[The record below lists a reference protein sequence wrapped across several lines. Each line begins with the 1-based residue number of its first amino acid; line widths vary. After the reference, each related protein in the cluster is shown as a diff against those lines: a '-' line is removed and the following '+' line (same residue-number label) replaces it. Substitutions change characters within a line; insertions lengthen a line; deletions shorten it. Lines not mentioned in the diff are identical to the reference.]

1 MNRQKRA
8 LYLLPIVTLALIGA
22 TACDREDR
30 HGSRRDRGTSA
41 DTATITRSWPASAIR
56 ELRVFEVDGSI
67 SVEAVQTT
75 DISLVATARGDLELQ
90 KGVENDGL
98 FETRLEGDTL
108 RIGRKEE
115 KRGRFKFN
123 IPFLFGHDDQ
133 RIDYVLRVPPSV
145 MLEVMTVNGR
155 IVTRGVEGETQATT
169 VNGRIDIETAGLN
182 ELRATTVNGRVR
194 ATFTRDFQGARFKT
208 VNGGVEAFFPQNA
221 SFAVDL
227 SQVNGDF
234 EASFPLSIHSNP
246 GSRRV
251 SGEVNG
257 GRHNLKIVTVNGD
270 VELAKIAPPAPTDL

>member
-1 MNRQKRA
+1 MNRLNRT
-8 LYLLPIVTLALIGA
+8 LYLLPLVAVTMAGA
-22 TACDREDR
+22 ISCGQADGHTP
-30 HGSRRDRGTSA
+30 RRRAGDATV
-41 DTATITRSWPASAIR
+41 TITRNWPAAAIK

-67 SVEAVQTT
+67 SVEAAPTS
-75 DISLVATARGDLELQ
+75 DISLVATASGDLEIK

-98 FETRLEGDTL
+98 FETTLQGDTL
-108 RIGRKEE
+108 RIGRKEH
-115 KRGRFKFN
+115 KRKGFRFN
-123 IPFLFGHDDQ
+123 IPILFGHDEK
-133 RIDYVLRVPPSV
+133 RIDYVLRVPPTV
-145 MLEVMTVNGR
+145 ELEVMTVNGR

-169 VNGRIDIETAGLN
+169 VNGKIDIETAGLN
-182 ELRATTVNGRVR
+182 ELRATTVNGQVK
-194 ATFTRDFQGARFKT
+194 AKFTRDFQGARFKT

-257 GRHNLKIVTVNGD
+257 GRHDLKIVTVNGD
-270 VELAKIAPPAPTDL
+270 VELAKLKM

>member
-1 MNRQKRA
+1 MNRQNRA
-8 LYLLPIVTLALIGA
+8 LYLLPIVMLALFGA
-22 TACDREDR
+22 TACDRAEGR
-30 HGSRRDRGTSA
+30 SSRRDRGDSA
-41 DTATITRSWPASAIR
+41 SVATITRNWPASSIR
-56 ELRVFEVDGSI
+56 ELRVFEIDGSI
-67 SVEAVQTT
+67 SVEAVPTSE
-75 DISLVATARGDLELQ
+75 ISLVATAHGDLEIH

-108 RIGRKEE
+108 RIGRREK
-115 KRGRFKFN
+115 KRGRFKFD
-123 IPFLFGHDDQ
+123 IPFLFGHEEK

-145 MLEVMTVNGR
+145 TLEVMTVNGK

-182 ELRATTVNGRVR
+182 ELRATTVNGKVK

-257 GRHNLKIVTVNGD
+257 GRHDLKIVTVNGD
-270 VELAKIAPPAPTDL
+270 VELAKLNGT

>member
-1 MNRQKRA
+1 MNRLNRS
-8 LYLLPIVTLALIGA
+8 LYLLPIVIVTMAGA
-22 TACDREDR
+22 VACGRVEGR
-30 HGSRRDRGTSA
+30 TTRSRSEATV
-41 DTATITRSWPASAIR
+41 TITRNWPAASIR

-67 SVEAVQTT
+67 SVEAAPTSE
-75 DISLVATARGDLELQ
+75 ISLVATASGDLEIK

-98 FETRLEGDTL
+98 FETTLEGDTL
-108 RIGRKEE
+108 RIGRKEHRR
-115 KRGRFKFN
+115 KRFN
-123 IPFLFGHDDQ
+123 VDIPFLFGHNEK
-133 RIDYVLRVPPSV
+133 RIDYVLRVPPALT
-145 MLEVMTVNGR
+145 LEVMTVNGR

-182 ELRATTVNGRVR
+182 ELRATTVNGKVK
-194 ATFTRDFQGARFKT
+194 AKFTRDFQGARFKT

-257 GRHNLKIVTVNGD
+257 GRHDLKIVTVNGD
-270 VELAKIAPPAPTDL
+270 VELAKLNGT

>member
-1 MNRQKRA
+1 MNRQNRA
-8 LYLLPIVTLALIGA
+8 LYLLPIVMLTLAGA
-22 TACDREDR
+22 TACDRAEARSSR
-30 HGSRRDRGTSA
+30 HRRGEPA
-41 DTATITRSWPASAIR
+41 AVATITRNWPASSVR

-67 SVEAVQTT
+67 TVDAAPSS
-75 DISLVATARGDLELQ
+75 DISLVATARGDLDLQ

-108 RIGRKEE
+108 RIGRKEQ
-115 KRGRFKFN
+115 KRSRFKFD
-123 IPFLFGHDDQ
+123 FHGMFGNEDK

-145 MLEVMTVNGR
+145 TLEVMTVNGK
-155 IVTRGVEGETQATT
+155 IVTRGVEGETKATT
-169 VNGRIDIETAGLN
+169 VNGRIDIETPGLN
-182 ELRATTVNGRVR
+182 ELRATTVNGTMK
-194 ATFTRDFQGARFKT
+194 ATFTRDFQGARFNT

-257 GRHNLKIVTVNGD
+257 GRHDLKIVTVNGD
-270 VELAKIAPPAPTDL
+270 VELAKLNTKL